1 MAADDGHG
9 TETGGAVVRIS
20 DEVVSTV
27 AAIAA
32 TEVDGVVAMTGGLVG
47 GLSEMLGRRN
57 PQKGVRVEIGP
68 EEAVIDLTLTVR
80 YGVRIPEVAAKVQEN
95 VRDAVERMTGLVV
108 RAVNVHVTGVEVAG
122 GEGAS
127 KE

>member
-1 MAADDGHG
+1 M
-9 TETGGAVVRIS
+9 VRIS

-32 TEVDGVVAMTGGLVG
+32 TEVDGVVAMTGNLVG
-47 GLSEMLGRRN
+47 GLTEMLGRRN
-57 PQKGVRVEIGP
+57 PQKGVRVDVGP

-95 VRDAVERMTGLVV
+95 VREAVERMTGLVV

-122 GEGAS
+122 GEAGP

>member
-1 MAADDGHG
+1 MPGDEGR
-9 TETGGAVVRIS
+9 GGDAQKAMVRIS

-32 TEVDGVVAMTGGLVG
+32 TEVDGVVAMTGNLVG
-47 GLSEMLGRRN
+47 GLTEMLGRRN
-57 PQKGVRVEIGP
+57 PQKGVRVDVGP
-68 EEAVIDLTLTVR
+68 AEAVIDLTLTVR

-95 VRDAVERMTGLVV
+95 VREAVERMTGLVV

-122 GEGAS
+122 GEAGP

>member
-1 MAADDGHG
+1 MAGDD
-9 TETGGAVVRIS
+9 TRPTDPARAVVRIS

-47 GLSEMLGRRN
+47 GLTEMLGRRN

-80 YGVRIPEVAAKVQEN
+80 YGVRIPEVAAQVQEN
-95 VRDAVERMTGLVV
+95 VRAAVERMTGLVV
-108 RAVNVHVTGVEVAG
+108 RAVNVHVTGVEVAP
-122 GEGAS
+122 GEGDP

>member
-1 MAADDGHG
+1 MPGDETHGADAAK
-9 TETGGAVVRIS
+9 AVVRIS

-47 GLSEMLGRRN
+47 GLTEMLGRRN
-57 PQKGVRVEIGP
+57 PQKGVRVDIGP

-80 YGVRIPEVAAKVQEN
+80 YGVRIPEVAAKVQES
-95 VRDAVERMTGLVV
+95 VRAAVERMTGLVV
-108 RAVNVHVTGVEVAG
+108 RAVNVHVTGVEVSQA
-122 GEGAS
+122 EAPS

>member
-1 MAADDGHG
+1 MPGDEPHG
-9 TETGGAVVRIS
+9 PEPGRAVVRIS

-95 VRDAVERMTGLVV
+95 VRVAVERMTGLAV
-108 RAVNVHVTGVEVAG
+108 RAVNVHVTGVEVSG